1 MAKQSIKQA
10 FQRGKKMDELLKLIK
25 DNAKETPENL
35 AKLLGTT
42 AAKVTAKI
50 KGYEKAG
57 IIQGYQAVINEDKL
71 DDAPV
76 TAVIEVRLTAER
88 EGGFNRIAERI
99 SRFPEVRSA
108 FLMSGGYDL
117 LLFVSGKTLNE
128 VASFVSEKLSTLGGV
143 VGTATHFML
152 KAYKKNDVLMRGS
165 NENERPQISA

>member
-1 MAKQSIKQA
+1 
-10 FQRGKKMDELLKLIK
+10 MDELLKLIK
-25 DNAKETPENL
+25 NNAKETPETL
-35 AKLLGTT
+35 SKLLGIRPEEVSSRI
-42 AAKVTAKI
+42 AA
-50 KGYEKAG
+50 YEKAG
-57 IIQGYQAVINEDKL
+57 IIQGYQTVINEDKL
-71 DDAPV
+71 EGAPV
-76 TAVIEVRLTAER
+76 TAAIEVRLTAER

-152 KAYKKNDVLMRGS
+152 KTYKRNDVLMHTS
-165 NENERPQISA
+165 DENERPQISP

>member
-1 MAKQSIKQA
+1 
-10 FQRGKKMDELLKLIK
+10 MDELLKLIK

-42 AAKVTAKI
+42 AAKVKTKI

-57 IIQGYQAVINEDKL
+57 IIQGYQTVINEDKL

-88 EGGFNRIAERI
+88 EGGFNRVAERI

-152 KAYKKNDVLMRGS
+152 KTYKKNDVLMRGS

>member
-1 MAKQSIKQA
+1 
-10 FQRGKKMDELLKLIK
+10 MDELLKLIK
-25 DNAKETPENL
+25 NNAKESPENL

-42 AAKVTAKI
+42 ADEVRKRI
-50 KGYEKAG
+50 DGYEKAG
-57 IIQGYQAVINEDKL
+57 IIQGYQTLIDEEKL
-71 DDAPV
+71 DSAVV

-99 SRFPEVRSA
+99 SRFPEVRSS

-128 VASFVSEKLSTLGGV
+128 VASFVSEKLSPLGGV

-152 KAYKKNDVLMRGS
+152 KTYKKNDVLMRGS
-165 NENERPQISA
+165 DENERLSIS

>member
-1 MAKQSIKQA
+1 
-10 FQRGKKMDELLKLIK
+10 MDELLKQLK
-25 DNAKETPENL
+25 NNAKESPENL
-35 AKLLGTT
+35 AQLLGTT
-42 AAKVTAKI
+42 VADVKARIA
-50 KGYEKAG
+50 GYEKDG

-71 DDAPV
+71 NDAPV

-128 VASFVSEKLSTLGGV
+128 VASFVSEKLSPLGGV

-152 KAYKKNDVLMRGS
+152 KSYKKNDVLMRGS
-165 NENERPQISA
+165 DENERPPISA

>member
-1 MAKQSIKQA
+1 MAKPFISQA
-10 FQRGKKMDELLKLIK
+10 FQREKIMDELLKLLK
-25 DNAKETPENL
+25 TNAKESPENL
-35 AKLLGTT
+35 GKLLGIP
-42 AAKVTAKI
+42 AAEVTACI
-50 KGYEKAG
+50 ADYEKSG

-71 DDAPV
+71 ANAPV
-76 TAVIEVRLTAER
+76 TAAIEVRLTAER

-152 KAYKKNDVLMRGS
+152 KTYKRNDVLMHTPD
-165 NENERPQISA
+165 ENERPQISP

>member
-1 MAKQSIKQA
+1 
-10 FQRGKKMDELLKLIK
+10 MDELLKLLK
-25 DNAKETPENL
+25 NNAKESPEML
-35 AKLLGTT
+35 AKLLGEPVDEVKNRIAT
-42 AAKVTAKI
+42 
-50 KGYEKAG
+50 YEQDG
-57 IIQGYQAVINEDKL
+57 IIQAYQAVINEDQL
-71 DDAPV
+71 EGAPV
-76 TAVIEVRLTAER
+76 TAAIEVRLTAER

-152 KAYKKNDVLMRGS
+152 KTYKRNDVLMKTPD
-165 NENERPQISA
+165 ENERPKISP

>member
-1 MAKQSIKQA
+1 
-10 FQRGKKMDELLKLIK
+10 MDELLKQLK
-25 DNAKETPENL
+25 TNAKESPENL

-42 AAKVTAKI
+42 ADDILARIA
-50 KGYEKAG
+50 GYEKAG

-71 DDAPV
+71 DNGPV
-76 TAVIEVRLTAER
+76 TAAIEVRLTAER

-152 KAYKKNDVLMRGS
+152 KTYKRNDVLMQIPD
-165 NENERPQISA
+165 ENERPQISA

>member
-1 MAKQSIKQA
+1 
-10 FQRGKKMDELLKLIK
+10 MDELLKLIK
-25 DNAKETPENL
+25 NNAKETPETL
-35 AKLLGTT
+35 ARLLGIS
-42 AAKVTAKI
+42 ADDVTARI
-50 KGYEKAG
+50 AAYEKAG
-57 IIQGYQAVINEDKL
+57 IIQGYQTVINEDKL
-71 DDAPV
+71 DGAPV
-76 TAVIEVRLTAER
+76 TAAIEVRLTAER

-152 KAYKKNDVLMRGS
+152 KTYKRNDVLMRGS
-165 NENERPQISA
+165 DENERPQISA

>member
-1 MAKQSIKQA
+1 
-10 FQRGKKMDELLKLIK
+10 MDELLKLIK
-25 DNAKETPENL
+25 NNAKESPENM

-42 AAKVTAKI
+42 VADVKARIAD
-50 KGYEKAG
+50 YEKAG

-71 DDAPV
+71 DGAPV
-76 TAVIEVRLTAER
+76 TAAIEVRLTAER

-152 KAYKKNDVLMRGS
+152 KAYKRNDVLMQIPD
-165 NENERPQISA
+165 ENERPQISP

>member
-1 MAKQSIKQA
+1 
-10 FQRGKKMDELLKLIK
+10 MDELLKLIK
-25 DNAKETPENL
+25 NNAKESPQNL
-35 AKLLGTT
+35 AKMLG
-42 AAKVTAKI
+42 VSLDEVESRI
-50 KGYEKAG
+50 LNYEKAG
-57 IIQGYQAVINEDKL
+57 IIQGYQAIINEDKL
-71 DDAPV
+71 ADAPV

-128 VASFVSEKLSTLGGV
+128 VASFVSEKLATLGGV

-152 KAYKKNDVLMRGS
+152 KAYKKNDVLMRGPD
-165 NENERPQISA
+165 ENERPQISA

>member
-1 MAKQSIKQA
+1 
-10 FQRGKKMDELLKLIK
+10 MDELLKQLK
-25 DNAKETPENL
+25 NNAKESPENL
-35 AKLLGTT
+35 ARLLG
-42 AAKVTAKI
+42 VTEDEVKARI
-50 KGYEKAG
+50 AGYEKSG

-71 DDAPV
+71 ADAPV

-128 VASFVSEKLSTLGGV
+128 VASFVSEKLSPLGGV

-152 KAYKKNDVLMRGS
+152 KTYKRNDVLMRGS
-165 NENERPQISA
+165 DENERPQISA

>member
-1 MAKQSIKQA
+1 
-10 FQRGKKMDELLKLIK
+10 MDELLKLIK
-25 DNAKETPENL
+25 NNAKESPENL
-35 AKLLGTT
+35 ARLLGISI
-42 AAKVTAKI
+42 ADVQARIAD
-50 KGYEKAG
+50 YEKAG
-57 IIQGYQAVINEDKL
+57 IIQGYQTVINEDRL
-71 DDAPV
+71 DGAPV

-152 KAYKKNDVLMRGS
+152 KTYKRNDVLMQTTD
-165 NENERPQISA
+165 ENERPQISP

>member
-1 MAKQSIKQA
+1 
-10 FQRGKKMDELLKLIK
+10 MDELLKLIK
-25 DNAKETPENL
+25 NNAKESPENL
-35 AKLLGTT
+35 AKLLGINPGEVS
-42 AAKVTAKI
+42 ARIAE
-50 KGYEKAG
+50 YEKAG
-57 IIQGYQAVINEDKL
+57 IIQGYQTVINEDKL

-128 VASFVSEKLSTLGGV
+128 VASFVSEKLSPLGGV

-152 KAYKKNDVLMRGS
+152 KTYKRNDVLMQIS
-165 NENERPQISA
+165 DENERPQISP